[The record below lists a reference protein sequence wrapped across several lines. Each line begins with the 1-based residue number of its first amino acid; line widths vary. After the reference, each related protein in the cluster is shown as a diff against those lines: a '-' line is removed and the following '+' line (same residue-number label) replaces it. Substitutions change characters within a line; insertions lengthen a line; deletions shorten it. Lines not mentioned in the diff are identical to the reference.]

1 MKTALV
7 FPGQGSQAVGMGK
20 ALADEFPIAREV
32 FDRIDAALSQSLSRL
47 MFEGPEAEL
56 TLTANAQ
63 PALMAM
69 SIAAL
74 RVLETE
80 KDFDAARQAAYV
92 AGHSLGEYS
101 ALCAA
106 ESISLEDAARLLRLR
121 GQAMQ
126 KAVPVGEGAM
136 AAILGLE
143 FGAVVKIATQAASDL
158 YLTGAICQAANDN
171 GGGQVVVSGTIAAVE
186 RAMELAKLAG
196 AKRALL
202 LPVSAPFHS
211 ALMQPAAEAM
221 EQALKDVT
229 IRAPKPPLV
238 ANVEAEAV
246 TNPDAIRA
254 GLVAQVTA
262 TVRWRDSVTYMS
274 AQGVT
279 RFIELGLG
287 KILTGLIKRI
297 VESSATIISIGA
309 PADIAAFRA
318 SAQA

>member
-20 ALADEFPIAREV
+20 ALAAEFSVARDV
-32 FDRIDAALSQSLSRL
+32 FARVDAALSQNLSRL

-63 PALMAM
+63 PALMASSM
-69 SIAAL
+69 AVL

-80 KDFDAARQAAYV
+80 AGLDVAKDAAFV

-106 ESISLEDAARLLRLR
+106 RSLTLEAAARLLRLR
-121 GQAMQ
+121 GEAMQ

-136 AAILGLE
+136 AAILGLD
-143 FGAVVKIATQAASDL
+143 FGVATRIATQAASDF

-171 GGGQVVVSGTIAAVE
+171 GGGQVVISGTTAAVE

-202 LPVSAPFHS
+202 LPVSAPFHC
-211 ALMQPAAEAM
+211 ALMQPAAIAM
-221 EQALKDVT
+221 KAALEGVA
-229 IRAPKPPLV
+229 ILPPEPPLV
-238 ANVEAEAV
+238 SNVAASAV
-246 TNPDAIRA
+246 SDPQAIRT
-254 GLVAQVTA
+254 GLVAQVTG
-262 TVRWRDSVTYMS
+262 TVRWRESVAYM
-274 AQGVT
+274 AAEGVT
-279 RFIELGLG
+279 RFVEVGTG
-287 KILTGLIKRI
+287 KVLAGLIKRI
-297 VESSATIISIGA
+297 TEGSTALSVGT
-309 PADIAAFRA
+309 PADIAAFKT
-318 SAQA
+318 SAKP

>member
-1 MKTALV
+1 
-7 FPGQGSQAVGMGK
+7 
-20 ALADEFPIAREV
+20 
-32 FDRIDAALSQSLSRL
+32 
-47 MFEGPEAEL
+47 
-56 TLTANAQ
+56 
-63 PALMAM
+63 
-69 SIAAL
+69 
-74 RVLETE
+74 
-80 KDFDAARQAAYV
+80 
-92 AGHSLGEYS
+92 
-101 ALCAA
+101 
-106 ESISLEDAARLLRLR
+106 
-121 GQAMQ
+121 MQ

-171 GGGQVVVSGTIAAVE
+171 GGGQVVVSGTKPAVE

-202 LPVSAPFHS
+202 LPVSAPFHC

-221 EQALKDVT
+221 EEALKGVKL
-229 IRAPKPPLV
+229 RRPKPPLV

-246 TNPDAIRA
+246 TNPEAIRS

-279 RFIELGLG
+279 RFIELGAG
-287 KILTGLIKRI
+287 KVLTGLIKRI
-297 VESSATIISIGA
+297 VESSATTISIGA
-309 PADIAAFRA
+309 PADVAAFSA
-318 SAQA
+318 SAQP

>member
-20 ALADEFPIAREV
+20 ALADQFPAAREV
-32 FDRIDAALSQSLSRL
+32 FRRVDAALGQKLSEL

-63 PALMAM
+63 PALMAT

-80 KDFDAARQAAYV
+80 TGFKTAKQAAYV

-106 ESISLEDAARLLRLR
+106 RSLALEDAARLLRQR
-121 GQAMQ
+121 GEAMQ
-126 KAVPVGEGAM
+126 KAAPVGQGAM

-143 FGAVVKIATQAASDL
+143 FGQVVKVATQAANDL
-158 YLTGAICQAANDN
+158 YLSGAICQVANDN
-171 GGGQVVVSGTIAAVE
+171 GAGQIVISGTTDAVD

-202 LPVSAPFHS
+202 LPVSAPFHC
-211 ALMQPAAEAM
+211 ALMQPAAVAM
-221 EQALKDVT
+221 GAALKDVK
-229 IRAPKPPLV
+229 IRSPKPPLV
-238 ANVEAEAV
+238 ANVEAAAV
-246 TNPDAIRA
+246 TDAEAIRS
-254 GLVAQVTA
+254 GLVAQVTE
-262 TVRWRDSVTYMS
+262 TVRWRESVAYMN
-274 AQGVT
+274 AHGVT
-279 RFIELGLG
+279 RFIELGAG
-287 KILTGLIKRI
+287 KVLSGLIKRI
-297 VESSATIISIGA
+297 ADGATAISIGA
-309 PADIAAFRA
+309 PADLAALSIPA
-318 SAQA
+318 KP

>member
-7 FPGQGSQAVGMGK
+7 FPGQGSQTVGMGK
-20 ALADEFPIAREV
+20 ALADQFPAAREIFSRV
-32 FDRIDAALSQSLSRL
+32 DAALSQNLSKL
-47 MFEGPEAEL
+47 IFEGPEADL

-63 PALMAM
+63 PALMAA

-80 KDFDAARQAAYV
+80 KGFDPSRQAAYV

-106 ESISLEDAARLLRLR
+106 GSLALEDTARLLRLR
-121 GQAMQ
+121 GEAMQ

-158 YLTGAICQAANDN
+158 YLTGAICQVANDN
-171 GGGQVVVSGTIAAVE
+171 SAGQVVVSGSTAAVL

-211 ALMQPAAEAM
+211 ALMQPAAVAM
-221 EQALKDVT
+221 EEALKGVK
-229 IRAPKPPLV
+229 IHAPKPPLV
-238 ANVEAEAV
+238 SNVEAAAV
-246 TNPDAIRA
+246 TETQAIRA

-262 TVRWRDSVTYMS
+262 TVRWRESVAYMS
-274 AQGVT
+274 EHGVT
-279 RFIELGLG
+279 RFIELGAG
-287 KILTGLIKRI
+287 KVLTGLIKRI
-297 VESSATIISIGA
+297 VDGATTINIGA
-309 PADIAAFRA
+309 PADVAAFGA
-318 SAQA
+318 SAQP

>member
-1 MKTALV
+1 
-7 FPGQGSQAVGMGK
+7 
-20 ALADEFPIAREV
+20 
-32 FDRIDAALSQSLSRL
+32 
-47 MFEGPEAEL
+47 
-56 TLTANAQ
+56 
-63 PALMAM
+63 
-69 SIAAL
+69 
-74 RVLETE
+74 
-80 KDFDAARQAAYV
+80 
-92 AGHSLGEYS
+92 
-101 ALCAA
+101 
-106 ESISLEDAARLLRLR
+106 LRLR
-121 GQAMQ
+121 GDAMQ

-171 GGGQVVVSGTIAAVE
+171 GGNQVVVSGTKPAVE

-221 EQALKDVT
+221 DQALKDVA
-229 IRAPKPPLV
+229 IRSPKPPLV
-238 ANVEAEAV
+238 GNVEAEAV
-246 TNPDAIRA
+246 TDPDAIRS

-279 RFIELGLG
+279 RFIELGSG
-287 KILTGLIKRI
+287 KVLAGLIKRI
-297 VESSATIISIGA
+297 VESSATIISIGT
-309 PADIAAFRA
+309 PADVAAFGA
-318 SAQA
+318 SVQP